1 MKTKI
6 CVLALLALA
15 AVCSPMPAQ
24 ETSGGGIV
32 HGPKASFNISAPEGW
47 VLDNESGKGQDLPCV
62 LYPKA
67 ESWSKAK
74 TVMYAK
80 VASPQWEGVNAFVE
94 WAIQGMKAKH
104 GIPKEKIA
112 SGKTKDGHDYFINE
126 YPATK
131 TYSQWERMGY
141 IQLPQGVG
149 YIVLSSRDQA
159 SYQKDSGA
167 LEKVLKTLV
176 YIEPKSEVASGQEF
190 AHRYRQLLD
199 QHAEAQ
205 IEPLLTEWREKAPD
219 DPDAWITSANYYFNE
234 RQTNISTKPPGPGD
248 IELTDKK
255 GKVTGSIS
263 FEQVEGSKKRA
274 VDLLEE
280 ATTKFPD
287 HLDIWCGLAFFY
299 QESGDFENE
308 LSTLKKMV
316 AYTRE
321 HPAQLKWL
329 KGEPLSEP
337 ADKFVPEKLREYGL
351 YYAKKDNPEDDKR
364 WFQISTL
371 TMQQYPNYAE
381 AFNDAAMYHAGIHE
395 WQKARELAEKA
406 HQIDPKPAL
415 YLINLGNVSVEMKD
429 FSNARKYFEE
439 ALKLEPNGKYAQEAK
454 EALRNLKKK

>member
-1 MKTKI
+1 MKTKM
-6 CVLALLALA
+6 CVLALLAFSAL
-15 AVCSPMPAQ
+15 SPSLLGQ
-24 ETSGGGIV
+24 ETPRGGIV
-32 HGPKASFNISAPEGW
+32 NGPKAGFNIAAPEGW

-80 VASPQWEGVNAFVE
+80 VASPQWEGVNAFVA
-94 WAIQGMKAKH
+94 WAIKGMEKTH

-131 TYSQWERMGY
+131 TYSQWERAGY
-141 IQLPQGVG
+141 VQLPQGVAF
-149 YIVLSSRDQA
+149 IVLSSRDQA
-159 SYQKDSGA
+159 SYRKDSGA

-176 YIEPKSEVASGQEF
+176 YLEPKSEVASGQEY
-190 AHRYRQLLD
+190 AHRYRQLVD
-199 QHAEAQ
+199 QHAEGQ

-219 DPDAWITSANYYFNE
+219 DPDAWITSANYYFNQ
-234 RQTNISTKPPGPGD
+234 RQPNLSMKKPGPGD
-248 IELTDKK
+248 IKLTNKK
-255 GKVTGSIS
+255 TGQVGSIS
-263 FEQVEGSKKRA
+263 FEQIEGSMKRA
-274 VDLLEE
+274 VDLLQE

-299 QESGDFENE
+299 QESGDFDNE

-316 AYTRE
+316 AYTRQ

-371 TMQQYPNYAE
+371 TMQEYPNYAE

-395 WQKARELAEKA
+395 WQKGRELAEKA
-406 HQIDPKPAL
+406 HQIDPKQAL
-415 YLINLGNVSVEMKD
+415 YLINLGNVSVEMKH
-429 FSNARKYFEE
+429 FSNARK
-439 ALKLEPNGKYAQEAK
+439 
-454 EALRNLKKK
+454 